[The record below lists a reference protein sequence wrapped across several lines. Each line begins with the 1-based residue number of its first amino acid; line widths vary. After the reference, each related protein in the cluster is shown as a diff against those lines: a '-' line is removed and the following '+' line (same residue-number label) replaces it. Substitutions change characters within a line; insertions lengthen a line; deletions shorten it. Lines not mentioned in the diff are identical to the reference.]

1 MIGAPATLIDCIVG
15 DGARIPDHAR
25 YERCAIVPAGLRTP
39 GEGERLADG
48 LLISPLR

>member
-1 MIGAPATLIDCIVG
+1 VIGAHATLVDCIVG

-25 YERCAIVPAGLRTP
+25 YERCAIVPAGLRDP
-39 GEGERLADG
+39 GDGERLADG